1 MSKALFDFIK
11 KNKIEFIDLRFTD
24 ILGTNHHVT
33 LPAHKFKPDMLK
45 DGKPF
50 DGSSIRGWKGIEN
63 SDTILVP
70 DPAAHF
76 IDPFREAPT
85 LNIVCDVYN
94 TDGSAY
100 NRDPRGLARRAE
112 QALRKSG
119 VADTAYFGPEL
130 EFFVFDE
137 ISWEVGMGR
146 SFYEIKSI
154 EAAWDTSNPETN
166 IGHRPGVKGGYFPVP
181 PTDSLADLRA
191 EICQVCTKAGMEVEV
206 HHHEVATAGQCEI
219 GTRLGQAVER
229 ADDSQKFKYIAKNV
243 AYENGK
249 ILTFMPKPLAGD
261 NGTGMHVHQSLVKKG
276 RNVFQG
282 NKYGGLSQTAL
293 HYIGGI
299 LKHAR
304 AINAFTNPTTN
315 SYKRLIPGFEAPTIL
330 GFSAHNRS
338 VSIRIPHTADAS
350 QRRCEVRFP
359 DAAANPYLAF
369 PAMLAAGLDGIKN
382 KIDPGK
388 PMDKNMYE
396 ISEREALRL
405 PQVSATLNDAL
416 VALDKDR
423 KFLTAS
429 GIFDD
434 DLIDTYIDL
443 KIDESKMFRSS
454 PHPIEFDLYFGC

>member
-1 MSKALFDFIK
+1 MSKALFDTIK

-33 LPAHKFKPDMLK
+33 LPAHKFKPDLLK
-45 DGKPF
+45 EGKPF

-63 SDTILVP
+63 SDTILLP
-70 DPAAHF
+70 DPASHF
-76 IDPFREAPT
+76 IDPFREVPT
-85 LNIVCDVYN
+85 LNIVCDVHN
-94 TDGSAY
+94 TDGTVY
-100 NRDPRGLARRAE
+100 NRDPRGLAQRAE
-112 QALRKSG
+112 AVLRRSG

-154 EAAWDTSNPETN
+154 EAAWDTNNPETN

-181 PTDSLADLRA
+181 PTDSLADLRS
-191 EICQVCTKAGMEVEV
+191 EICQVCAKAGMEVEV

-243 AYENGK
+243 AFENGK

-282 NKYGGLSQTAL
+282 KLYGGLSQTAL

-304 AINAFTNPTTN
+304 ALNAFTNPTTN

-338 VSIRIPHTADAS
+338 VSVRIPHTADPS

-388 PMDKNMYE
+388 PMDKNMYD
-396 ISEREALRL
+396 ISEREAIRL

-423 KFLTAS
+423 RFLTAS

-454 PHPIEFDLYFGC
+454 PHPIEFDLYFSS